1 MRDVLYL
8 DRLEQAE
15 ALLKPMR
22 IEILRS
28 LAEPHSCTEVG
39 RALDQTPQKVYYH
52 VKQLVAAGLVELV
65 GERRVRGITEGI
77 YQAAARS
84 FWLSPQLV
92 GPRSR
97 DHLSLGHL
105 LSLVE
110 EVQADIARLDRT
122 AELPSVGVSGEV
134 RLQPEQRAAFLAEL
148 RAVLEGLFTKY
159 GGAEGDAFR
168 IAVACYPK
176 GDSHD

>member
-22 IEILRS
+22 IDVLRH
-28 LAEPHSCTEVG
+28 LAEPRSCTEVAKELG
-39 RALDQTPQKVYYH
+39 QTPQKVYYH
-52 VKQLVAAGLVELV
+52 VKQLVAAELVELV

-84 FWLSPQLV
+84 YWLSPQLV

-105 LSLVE
+105 LSLFE

-134 RLQPEQRAAFLAEL
+134 RLPPERRAEFLAEL
-148 RAVLEGLFTKY
+148 RAVLEGLFDKY

-168 IAVACYPK
+168 IALACYPK
-176 GDSHD
+176 GDDHE